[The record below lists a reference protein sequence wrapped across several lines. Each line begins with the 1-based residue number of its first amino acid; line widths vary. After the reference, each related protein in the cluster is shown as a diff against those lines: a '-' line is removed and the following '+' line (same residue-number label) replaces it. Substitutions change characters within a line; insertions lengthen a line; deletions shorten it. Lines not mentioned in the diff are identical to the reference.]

1 MTPYFVLSVFLH
13 KIVKCESLHEVE
25 VKVVFIL
32 IISCFLFARSWQ
44 LWRLIPAKFQHS
56 SFCFKRYVYDWNM
69 VFLEQ
74 NPFFAFKII
83 PCCNQ
88 SKFKVA
94 PKDSRLKY
102 CCQQSTIHFNSQV
115 SASTAKPSL
124 QRSSLLRTSGLPL
137 NTKFFAST
145 LSLCSQRG

>member
-124 QRSSLLRTSGLPL
+124 QRSSLLRTSSLPR